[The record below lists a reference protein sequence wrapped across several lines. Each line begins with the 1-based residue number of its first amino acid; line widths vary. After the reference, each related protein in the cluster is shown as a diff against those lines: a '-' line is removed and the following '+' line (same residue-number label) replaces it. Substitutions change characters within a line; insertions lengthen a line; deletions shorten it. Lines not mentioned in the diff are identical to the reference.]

1 MSSSLTSDDDL
12 VQAINQGVDEAKVKR
27 RVIDADT
34 ARRIAAAVHQG
45 LGTELE
51 RFAGTGRL
59 RRHQVA
65 RLELH
70 YLTVDDPQMRRW
82 REALLAFITDDQR
95 RKARRT
101 GAGTGSRAEGGGHD
115 APCS

>member
-12 VQAINQGVDEAKVKR
+12 VRAINQGVDEAKVKR
-27 RVIDADT
+27 RVIDVDT

-51 RFAGTGRL
+51 RFAGTGRI

-70 YLTVDDPQMRRW
+70 YLTVEERKLRRW
-82 REALLAFITDDQR
+82 REALLKFLTDDQR
-95 RKARRT
+95 KQAKQK
-101 GAGTGSRAEGGGHD
+101 GGGHET
-115 APCS
+115 PSS